1 MNPKI
6 SVITATRNRENTLN
20 RVFDSLK
27 KQTFKNFEWIVC
39 DDASNDNSLKL
50 LRKFKKNANFKMR
63 IFYFKQRAGK
73 PKIDNYCVKKA
84 LGKFIIFADSDD
96 SFKKNSLL
104 DFNNEWTKIPSEDE
118 KKIFA
123 IVSRVTTPSGKP
135 LEKKLNFKEKSISL
149 IDLWNKYE
157 KKKEKWLFLK
167 KSILLKYKFPEI
179 DYYVPEGIIWEKIS
193 INYNVWILDKC
204 YRIFY
209 NDTANSVTHSKKIKY
224 TLGQFKSYEMWML
237 RYYNHH
243 KTFRNIKIIIN
254 YYRYMFINKFFFKK
268 KINDKYKTKVT
279 YNQIYKVIAY
289 IMFLKDVI
297 FLNIEN
303 ENFKKNNSKPI
314 EILK

>member
-50 LRKFKKNANFKMR
+50 LRKFKKKANFKMR
-63 IFYFKQRAGK
+63 IFHFKQRAGK

-84 LGKFIIFADSDD
+84 SGKFIIFADSDD

-157 KKKEKWLFLK
+157 KKKGKVA
-167 KSILLKYKFPEI
+167 I
-179 DYYVPEGIIWEKIS
+179 
-193 INYNVWILDKC
+193 
-204 YRIFY
+204 
-209 NDTANSVTHSKKIKY
+209 
-224 TLGQFKSYEMWML
+224 
-237 RYYNHH
+237 
-243 KTFRNIKIIIN
+243 
-254 YYRYMFINKFFFKK
+254 FKK
-268 KINDKYKTKVT
+268 KY
-279 YNQIYKVIAY
+279 
-289 IMFLKDVI
+289 F
-297 FLNIEN
+297 IEV
-303 ENFKKNNSKPI
+303 
-314 EILK
+314 